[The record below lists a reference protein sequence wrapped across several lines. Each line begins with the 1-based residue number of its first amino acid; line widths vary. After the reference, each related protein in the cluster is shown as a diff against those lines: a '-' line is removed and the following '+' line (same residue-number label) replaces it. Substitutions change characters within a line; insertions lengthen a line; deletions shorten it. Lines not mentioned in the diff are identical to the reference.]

1 MLFQLHPSQTHQ
13 QSPNPSSNELSSK
26 GTSTD
31 LTAHILLLAWLGGL
45 LSAWIPSL
53 RLPALRSRMG
63 RLSLRPLLG
72 ATTILFSVA
81 TAVYLFLFALPKGV
95 NKDFALLLTSAITE
109 ITSSVLMMLLFL
121 WDRVWAV
128 RTAQSRS
135 KAFILLLGLLPSLL
149 CLAVTAAAA
158 EKFTKDNQLMLAGRR
173 IKGSLVI
180 FLVFWI
186 LSIVLK
192 IVYLLVLV
200 LLPKMAVQAQG
211 QSLVMDELRQ
221 KMEIV
226 SKPTTATTAQSDQV
240 PRIAS
245 TEALSYTNS
254 DGNSSL
260 RSSLSNIT
268 RPGSSRRELL
278 SRSHSKHRIPS
289 GRSSLDTAS
298 KRPSQDDGF
307 DSWDTSSL
315 SAQMRETVN
324 QAKPL
329 TNGSGLPTRLQTIP
343 GSRSPSPAKALEGP
357 FFIPSPDDSPPQS
370 PLPQPPVSHSTSP
383 TTGPDF
389 TTRFPPATVS
399 ASPRPLQTRRQKPSR
414 PPSLDTTGPGE
425 EHIHPLFRTT
435 SPTPPPSASSNTIVT
450 AAPEAGELINRRMLN
465 RMRSISQTP
474 TTSPLH
480 RSESVP
486 NVREAAMSP
495 AVFTGSPEADSPANG
510 LPREGVPD
518 SPEKLRNHR
527 RKRSTSLEGIL
538 RDRWGLLSMDA
549 ATFLMLVITMNYV
562 KGLWAMIREEKGLK
576 AGAANGKKWTL
587 TSFFVEGN
595 V

>member
-1 MLFQLHPSQTHQ
+1 
-13 QSPNPSSNELSSK
+13 
-26 GTSTD
+26 
-31 LTAHILLLAWLGGL
+31 
-45 LSAWIPSL
+45 
-53 RLPALRSRMG
+53 MG

-72 ATTILFSVA
+72 ATTVLFSVA

-95 NKDFALLLTSAITE
+95 NGGFALLLTSATME
-109 ITSSVLMMLLFL
+109 TVSSVLLMLLFL
-121 WDRVWAV
+121 WDRVWAA
-128 RTAQSRS
+128 RTAKARSRL
-135 KAFILLLGLLPSLL
+135 IVLLLGLLPSLL
-149 CLAVTAAAA
+149 CIAVTAAAA
-158 EKFTKDNQLMLAGRR
+158 GNFTKDNQLMLAGRR

-180 FLVFWI
+180 FFVFWI
-186 LSIVLK
+186 LSMILK
-192 IVYLLVLV
+192 IIYLPVLA
-200 LLPKMAVQAQG
+200 LLPKTTDQAQG
-211 QSLVMDELRQ
+211 QSLVMEELRQ
-221 KMEIV
+221 KMEVV
-226 SKPTTATTAQSDQV
+226 SKPTTATTAQSDQI
-240 PRIAS
+240 PRTAS
-245 TEALSYTNS
+245 TGALSYSNS

-370 PLPQPPVSHSTSP
+370 PLPQPPVSHPTSP
-383 TTGPDF
+383 ISGPDF
-389 TTRFPPATVS
+389 TTRFPPAPVA
-399 ASPRPLQTRRQKPSR
+399 ASPMPLQSRRQKPSK
-414 PPSLDTTGPGE
+414 PPSLDTGPGE
-425 EHIHPLFRTT
+425 QHIHPLFRTT
-435 SPTPPPSASSNTIVT
+435 SPTPPPSASSNTVVT

-465 RMRSISQTP
+465 RMRSMSQTP
-474 TTSPLH
+474 TTSPLQ

-486 NVREAAMSP
+486 NVREAAM
-495 AVFTGSPEADSPANG
+495 AAVVFTGSPEADSPDNG
-510 LPREGVPD
+510 LPLEGVPG
-518 SPEKLRNHR
+518 SSEKLRNHR

-538 RDRWGLLSMDA
+538 RDR
-549 ATFLMLVITMNYV
+549 
-562 KGLWAMIREEKGLK
+562 
-576 AGAANGKKWTL
+576 
-587 TSFFVEGN
+587 
-595 V
+595 